1 MKRNLLFTKLCVI
14 LMMLFGGVTFVSAAE
29 EACPTLTI
37 SPVTIMP
44 GMETE
49 VSIQYES
56 EVDYSAF
63 QLRVRLPE
71 GLSFVGKELKDEDG
85 EITTQYGAVGDAC
98 LASHSSEVI
107 LVTAEGS
114 EWRGTLLFVAYN
126 IKKKM
131 MKKGT
136 LCTFTVKADEKL
148 AKSSEIKIEDMLFS
162 GLKDDKEY
170 HSAEMTDVIAVNNI
184 KDEWDAN
191 EAANTKINEALT
203 ALMTALDAAD
213 AKISETCVESVKTVY
228 LDKLG
233 DCVTNINKQAMELNA
248 KYAAIQLTEKDAE
261 VFVADCAKAQAQF
274 DAIVAESATAM
285 TKRVEANEAANDT
298 FQAAFTEISTLLND
312 ADAKINDECPD
323 VKETYL
329 DQLAEIATQV
339 NQKGMEL
346 GSLYAAIELT
356 QEVADKAAAEINAF
370 AAQIKE
376 IVAAAVKAQNEIA
389 TGIHGINADFQNAEA
404 VYSIGGVRL
413 NKAAKG
419 VNVVI
424 RNGKAIKVVK

>member
-1 MKRNLLFTKLCVI
+1 MKNIFNKLGLL
-14 LMMLFGGVTFVSAAE
+14 LMTLVMGVSYANADEVNN
-29 EACPTLTI
+29 PVTLTVD
-37 SPVTIMP
+37 PVSTMP
-44 GMETE
+44 GNIIDVPIM
-49 VSIQYES
+49 YES
-56 EVDYSAF
+56 TEEQNTF
-63 QLRVRLPE
+63 QMDIVLPK
-71 GLSFVGKELKDEDG
+71 GLTFELTDGK
-85 EITTQYGAVGDAC
+85 YGTVGDAIPQGC
-98 LASHSSEVI
+98 LYEEKFKDNREDGLDAVRVVCVSM
-107 LVTAEGS
+107 VTPFKKGQ
-114 EWRGTLLFVAYN
+114 LLTFKVKATDELADVTQIKLEKIKFSKIYFTYTIDVKN
-126 IKKKM
+126 IKK
-131 MKKGT
+131 
-136 LCTFTVKADEKL
+136 
-148 AKSSEIKIEDMLFS
+148 
-162 GLKDDKEY
+162 
-170 HSAEMTDVIAVNNI
+170 
-184 KDEWDAN
+184 EWDAN

-203 ALMTALDAAD
+203 ALMSALDAAD
-213 AKISETCVESVKTVY
+213 AKISETCVESVKAVY

-261 VFVADCAKAQAQF
+261 AFVADCAKAQAQF
-274 DAIVAESATAM
+274 DAIVAESAAAM

-312 ADAKINDECPD
+312 ADAKINKECPD
-323 VKETYL
+323 VKDTYL
-329 DQLAEIATQV
+329 DKLAEIATQV

-356 QEVADKAAAEINAF
+356 QEVADKAAADIKAF
-370 AAQIKE
+370 AAQIEE

>member
-1 MKRNLLFTKLCVI
+1 MKNIFNKLGLL
-14 LMMLFGGVTFVSAAE
+14 LMTLVMGVSYTNADEVNN
-29 EACPTLTI
+29 PVTLTVD
-37 SPVTIMP
+37 PVSTMP
-44 GMETE
+44 GNIIDVPIM
-49 VSIQYES
+49 YES
-56 EVDYSAF
+56 TEEQNTF
-63 QLRVRLPE
+63 QMDIVLPK
-71 GLSFVGKELKDEDG
+71 GLTFELTDGK
-85 EITTQYGAVGDAC
+85 YGTVGDAIPQGC
-98 LASHSSEVI
+98 LYEEKFKDNREDGLDAVRVVCVSM
-107 LVTAEGS
+107 VTPFKKGQ
-114 EWRGTLLFVAYN
+114 LLTFKVKATDELADVTQIKLEKIKFSKIYFTYTIDVKN
-126 IKKKM
+126 IKK
-131 MKKGT
+131 
-136 LCTFTVKADEKL
+136 
-148 AKSSEIKIEDMLFS
+148 
-162 GLKDDKEY
+162 
-170 HSAEMTDVIAVNNI
+170 
-184 KDEWDAN
+184 EWDAN

-213 AKISETCVESVKTVY
+213 AKINETCVESVKTVY

-261 VFVADCAKAQAQF
+261 DFVADCAKAQAQF
-274 DAIVAESATAM
+274 DVIVAESAAAM
-285 TKRVEANEAANDT
+285 TKKFEANEAANAT

-329 DQLAEIATQV
+329 DKLAEIATQV

-370 AAQIKE
+370 AAQIKD

-389 TGIHGINADFQNAEA
+389 TGINSINADFQNAEA

>member
-1 MKRNLLFTKLCVI
+1 MKNI
-14 LMMLFGGVTFVSAAE
+14 LKKIGMSLMAFVMGFSYANAE
-29 EACPTLTI
+29 DVN
-37 SPVTIMP
+37 PVTISVDPVQTMP
-44 GMETE
+44 GS
-49 VSIQYES
+49 VIDIPVNYES
-56 EVDYSAF
+56 STEFVAF
-63 QLRVRLPE
+63 QMDIVLPE
-71 GLSFVGKELKDEDG
+71 GLSFEQDDKQFIVGGNALDDHILAKKYNEETKALRVMFYSMQNSPLKN
-85 EITTQYGAVGDAC
+85 
-98 LASHSSEVI
+98 
-107 LVTAEGS
+107 
-114 EWRGTLLFVAYN
+114 GTLFTFKVKANDQLADVSKIEFKKVKFASGGVYFTYSFDVKN
-126 IKKKM
+126 IKK
-131 MKKGT
+131 
-136 LCTFTVKADEKL
+136 
-148 AKSSEIKIEDMLFS
+148 
-162 GLKDDKEY
+162 
-170 HSAEMTDVIAVNNI
+170 
-184 KDEWDAN
+184 EWDAN

-213 AKISETCVESVKTVY
+213 AKINETCVESVKTVY

-261 VFVADCAKAQAQF
+261 DFVADCAKAQAQF
-274 DAIVAESATAM
+274 DVIVAESATAM

-312 ADAKINDECPD
+312 ADAKINKECKD
-323 VKETYL
+323 VKDTYL
-329 DQLAEIATQV
+329 DKLAEIATQV

-370 AAQIKE
+370 AAQIKD

-389 TGIHGINADFQNAEA
+389 TGIHGITADFQNAEA

-419 VNVVI
+419 VNVVT

>member
-14 LMMLFGGVTFVSAAE
+14 LMMMFGGVTFVSAAE

-37 SPVTIMP
+37 SPVSIIP

-131 MKKGT
+131 MKKGS

-162 GLKDDKEY
+162 GLKDDREY

-191 EAANTKINEALT
+191 EAANTKINEALMAT
-203 ALMTALDAAD
+203 MTALDAAD
-213 AKISETCVESVKTVY
+213 QFINDKCPESLRDGY
-228 LDKLG
+228 LDQLAE
-233 DCVTNINKQAMELNA
+233 CATVINQKGMELST
-248 KYAAIQLTEKDAE
+248 KYAAIELTEKDAE
-261 VFVADCAKAQAQF
+261 DFVAVCAETQAKIKAIF
-274 DAIVAESATAM
+274 DEATEM
-285 TKRVEANEAANDT
+285 TKKYETNEAANAT
-298 FQAAFTEISTLLND
+298 FQTAFTEISTLLND

-323 VKETYL
+323 VKDTYL

-346 GSLYAAIELT
+346 GSLYAAVELT
-356 QEVADKAAAEINAF
+356 QEVADKAAADIKAF
-370 AAQIKE
+370 AAQIE
-376 IVAAAVKAQNEIA
+376 DIVAAAVKAQNDVA

>member
-1 MKRNLLFTKLCVI
+1 MNIMKKNMFVAKLGMF
-14 LMMLFGGVTFVSAAE
+14 LMMLFGSVSIVNGADLVQLAA
-29 EACPTLTI
+29 PTITVDGPI
-37 SPVTIMP
+37 KMIP
-44 GMETE
+44 GMEAE
-49 VSIQYES
+49 ISINYES
-56 EVDYSAF
+56 KDEYSGYQMKVA
-63 QLRVRLPE
+63 LPE
-71 GLSFVGKELKDEDG
+71 GLSVVEEKDEEG
-85 EITTQYGAVGDAC
+85 EIVYGTLGDAC
-98 LASHSSEVI
+98 SAKYHASDISFKDNEIFFIVFSVKNTM
-107 LVTAEGS
+107 L
-114 EWRGTLLFVAYN
+114 
-126 IKKKM
+126 
-131 MKKGT
+131 KKGT
-136 LCTFTVKADEKL
+136 LCKFKVKANEKL
-148 AKSSEIKIEDMLFS
+148 AKDAKIELREVMFAAIGVTS
-162 GLKDDKEY
+162 GYLTLPEI
-170 HSAEMTDVIAVNNI
+170 TVNNI

-191 EAANTKINEALT
+191 EAANTKINEALMT
-203 ALMTALDAAD
+203 TMTALDAAD
-213 AKISETCVESVKTVY
+213 ATINETCLESLREGY
-228 LDKLG
+228 LDKLA
-233 DCVTNINKQAMELNA
+233 DCATVINQKGMELSA
-248 KYAAIQLTEKDAE
+248 KYAAIELTEKDVE
-261 VFVADCAKAQAQF
+261 DFVAVCAETQTKIQAIL
-274 DAIVAESATAM
+274 DEAAAM
-285 TKRVEANEAANDT
+285 TKKFETNEAANAT

-389 TGIHGINADFQNAEA
+389 TGIHGITADFQNAEA

>member
-1 MKRNLLFTKLCVI
+1 MKNIFNKLGLL
-14 LMMLFGGVTFVSAAE
+14 LMTLVMGVSYTNADEVNN
-29 EACPTLTI
+29 PVTLTVD
-37 SPVTIMP
+37 PVSTMP
-44 GMETE
+44 GNIIDVPIM
-49 VSIQYES
+49 YES
-56 EVDYSAF
+56 TEEQNTF
-63 QLRVRLPE
+63 QMDIVLPK
-71 GLSFVGKELKDEDG
+71 GLTFELTDGK
-85 EITTQYGAVGDAC
+85 YGTVGDAIPQGC
-98 LASHSSEVI
+98 LYEEKFKDNREDGLDAVRVVCVSM
-107 LVTAEGS
+107 VTPFKKGQ
-114 EWRGTLLFVAYN
+114 LLTFKVKATDELADVTQIKLEKIKFSKIYFTYTIDVKN
-126 IKKKM
+126 IKK
-131 MKKGT
+131 
-136 LCTFTVKADEKL
+136 
-148 AKSSEIKIEDMLFS
+148 
-162 GLKDDKEY
+162 
-170 HSAEMTDVIAVNNI
+170 
-184 KDEWDAN
+184 EWDAN

-213 AKISETCVESVKTVY
+213 AKINETCVESVKTVY

-261 VFVADCAKAQAQF
+261 DFVADCAKAQAQF
-274 DAIVAESATAM
+274 DIIVAESATAM

-312 ADAKINDECPD
+312 ADAKINKECKD
-323 VKETYL
+323 VKDTYL

-346 GSLYAAIELT
+346 GSLYAAVELT

-370 AAQIKE
+370 AAQIKD

>member
-1 MKRNLLFTKLCVI
+1 MKNIFNKLGLL
-14 LMMLFGGVTFVSAAE
+14 LMTLVMGVSYANADEVNN
-29 EACPTLTI
+29 PVTLTVD
-37 SPVTIMP
+37 PVSTMP
-44 GMETE
+44 GNIIDVPIM
-49 VSIQYES
+49 YES
-56 EVDYSAF
+56 TEEQNTF
-63 QLRVRLPE
+63 QMDIVLPK
-71 GLSFVGKELKDEDG
+71 GLTFELTDGK
-85 EITTQYGAVGDAC
+85 YGTVGDAIPQGC
-98 LASHSSEVI
+98 LYEEKFKDNREDGLDAVRVVCVSM
-107 LVTAEGS
+107 VTPFKKGQ
-114 EWRGTLLFVAYN
+114 LLTFKVKATDELADVTQIKLEKIKFSKIYFTYTIDVKN
-126 IKKKM
+126 IKK
-131 MKKGT
+131 
-136 LCTFTVKADEKL
+136 
-148 AKSSEIKIEDMLFS
+148 
-162 GLKDDKEY
+162 
-170 HSAEMTDVIAVNNI
+170 
-184 KDEWDAN
+184 EWDAN

-213 AKISETCVESVKTVY
+213 AKINETCVESVKTVS

-261 VFVADCAKAQAQF
+261 DFVADCAKAQAQF
-274 DAIVAESATAM
+274 DVIVAESAAAM
-285 TKRVEANEAANDT
+285 TKKFEANEAANAT

-389 TGIHGINADFQNAEA
+389 TGIHGITADFQNAEA

>member
-1 MKRNLLFTKLCVI
+1 MKNIFNKLGLL
-14 LMMLFGGVTFVSAAE
+14 LMTLVMGVSYANADEVNN
-29 EACPTLTI
+29 PVTLTVD
-37 SPVTIMP
+37 PVSTMP
-44 GMETE
+44 GNIIDVPIM
-49 VSIQYES
+49 YES
-56 EVDYSAF
+56 TEEQNTF
-63 QLRVRLPE
+63 QMDIVLPK
-71 GLSFVGKELKDEDG
+71 GLTFELTDGK
-85 EITTQYGAVGDAC
+85 YGTVGDAIPQGC
-98 LASHSSEVI
+98 LYEEKFKDNREDGLDAVRVVCVSM
-107 LVTAEGS
+107 VTPFKKGQ
-114 EWRGTLLFVAYN
+114 LLTFKVKATDELADVTQIKLEKIKFSKIYFTYTIDVKN
-126 IKKKM
+126 IKK
-131 MKKGT
+131 
-136 LCTFTVKADEKL
+136 
-148 AKSSEIKIEDMLFS
+148 
-162 GLKDDKEY
+162 
-170 HSAEMTDVIAVNNI
+170 
-184 KDEWDAN
+184 EWDAN

-213 AKISETCVESVKTVY
+213 AKINETCVESVKTVY

-261 VFVADCAKAQAQF
+261 DFVADCAKAQAQF
-274 DAIVAESATAM
+274 DVIVAESAAAM
-285 TKRVEANEAANDT
+285 TKKFEANEAANAT

-370 AAQIKE
+370 AAQIKD

>member
-1 MKRNLLFTKLCVI
+1 MKNIFNKLGLL
-14 LMMLFGGVTFVSAAE
+14 LMTLVMGVSYANADEVNN
-29 EACPTLTI
+29 PVTLTVD
-37 SPVTIMP
+37 PVSTMP
-44 GMETE
+44 GNIIDVPIM
-49 VSIQYES
+49 YES
-56 EVDYSAF
+56 TEEQNTF
-63 QLRVRLPE
+63 QMDIVLPK
-71 GLSFVGKELKDEDG
+71 GLTFELTDGK
-85 EITTQYGAVGDAC
+85 YGTVGDAIPQGC
-98 LASHSSEVI
+98 LYEEKFKDNREDGLDAVRVVCVSM
-107 LVTAEGS
+107 VTPFKKGQ
-114 EWRGTLLFVAYN
+114 LLTFKVKATDELADVTQIKLEKIKFSKIYFTYTIDVKN
-126 IKKKM
+126 IKK
-131 MKKGT
+131 
-136 LCTFTVKADEKL
+136 
-148 AKSSEIKIEDMLFS
+148 
-162 GLKDDKEY
+162 
-170 HSAEMTDVIAVNNI
+170 
-184 KDEWDAN
+184 EWDAN

-213 AKISETCVESVKTVY
+213 AKINETCVESVKTVY

-261 VFVADCAKAQAQF
+261 DFVADCAKAQAQF
-274 DAIVAESATAM
+274 DVIVAESAAAM
-285 TKRVEANEAANDT
+285 TKKFEANEAANAT

>member
-1 MKRNLLFTKLCVI
+1 MNIMKKNMFVAKLGMF
-14 LMMLFGGVTFVSAAE
+14 LMMLFGSVSIVNGADLVQLAA
-29 EACPTLTI
+29 PTITVDGPI
-37 SPVTIMP
+37 KMIP
-44 GMETE
+44 GMEAE
-49 VSIQYES
+49 ISINYES
-56 EVDYSAF
+56 KDEYSGYQMKVA
-63 QLRVRLPE
+63 LPE
-71 GLSFVGKELKDEDG
+71 GLSVVEEKDEEG
-85 EITTQYGAVGDAC
+85 EIVYGTLGDAC
-98 LASHSSEVI
+98 SAKYHASDISFKDNEIFFIVFSVKNTM
-107 LVTAEGS
+107 L
-114 EWRGTLLFVAYN
+114 
-126 IKKKM
+126 
-131 MKKGT
+131 KKGT
-136 LCTFTVKADEKL
+136 LCKFKVKANEKL
-148 AKSSEIKIEDMLFS
+148 AKDAKIELREVMFAAIGVTS
-162 GLKDDKEY
+162 GYLTLPEI
-170 HSAEMTDVIAVNNI
+170 TVNNI

-191 EAANTKINEALT
+191 EAANTKINEALMAT
-203 ALMTALDAAD
+203 MTALDAAD
-213 AKISETCVESVKTVY
+213 ATINKTCPESLREGY
-228 LDKLG
+228 LDQLAA
-233 DCVTNINKQAMELNA
+233 CATVINQKGMELSA
-248 KYAAIQLTEKDAE
+248 KYAAIELTEKDAE
-261 VFVADCAKAQAQF
+261 VFVADCAEAQTKIQ
-274 DAIVAESATAM
+274 AILDEAAAM
-285 TKRVEANEAANDT
+285 TKKFEANEAANAT

-389 TGIHGINADFQNAEA
+389 TGIHGITADFQNAEA

>member
-1 MKRNLLFTKLCVI
+1 MKNIFNKLGLL
-14 LMMLFGGVTFVSAAE
+14 LMTLVMGVSYTNADEVNN
-29 EACPTLTI
+29 PVTLTVD
-37 SPVTIMP
+37 PVSTMP
-44 GMETE
+44 GNIIDVPIM
-49 VSIQYES
+49 YES
-56 EVDYSAF
+56 TEEQNTF
-63 QLRVRLPE
+63 QMDIVLPK
-71 GLSFVGKELKDEDG
+71 GLTFELTDGK
-85 EITTQYGAVGDAC
+85 YGTVGDAIPQGC
-98 LASHSSEVI
+98 LYEEKFKDNREDGLDAVRVVCVSM
-107 LVTAEGS
+107 VTPFKKGQ
-114 EWRGTLLFVAYN
+114 LLTFKVKATDELADVTQIKLEKIKFSKIYFTYTVDVKN
-126 IKKKM
+126 IKK
-131 MKKGT
+131 
-136 LCTFTVKADEKL
+136 
-148 AKSSEIKIEDMLFS
+148 
-162 GLKDDKEY
+162 
-170 HSAEMTDVIAVNNI
+170 
-184 KDEWDAN
+184 EWDAN

-213 AKISETCVESVKTVY
+213 AKINETCVESVKTVY

-261 VFVADCAKAQAQF
+261 DFVADCAKAQAQF
-274 DAIVAESATAM
+274 DVIVAEAAAAM
-285 TKRVEANEAANDT
+285 TKKFEANEAANAT

-329 DQLAEIATQV
+329 DKLAEIATQV

-356 QEVADKAAAEINAF
+356 QEVADKAAADIKAF
-370 AAQIKE
+370 AAQIKD

-389 TGIHGINADFQNAEA
+389 TGIHGITADFQNAEA

>member
-1 MKRNLLFTKLCVI
+1 MKKNMFVAKLGMF
-14 LMMLFGGVTFVSAAE
+14 LMMLFGSVSFVSAQSAN
-29 EACPTLTI
+29 PK
-37 SPVTIMP
+37 VTIDGPLKFIP
-44 GMETE
+44 GMEAE
-49 VSIQYES
+49 ISVNYEAGDVEFS
-56 EVDYSAF
+56 GYQMKV
-63 QLRVRLPE
+63 LLPE
-71 GLSFVGKELKDEDG
+71 GLSVVEEKDEEG
-85 EITTQYGAVGDAC
+85 MAVYGTLGDAC
-98 LASHSSEVI
+98 SAKYHMSDISFKDNEIFFIVFSIQDYMLK
-107 LVTAEGS
+107 
-114 EWRGTLLFVAYN
+114 N
-126 IKKKM
+126 
-131 MKKGT
+131 GT
-136 LCTFTVKADEKL
+136 LCKFKVKADEKL
-148 AKSSEIKIEDMLFS
+148 AKDAKILLNEIMFASTEASSDEFTSE
-162 GLKDDKEY
+162 
-170 HSAEMTDVIAVNNI
+170 VAVNNI

-213 AKISETCVESVKTVY
+213 AKINETCVESVKTVY

-261 VFVADCAKAQAQF
+261 DFVADCAKAQAQF
-274 DAIVAESATAM
+274 DVIVAEAAAAM
-285 TKRVEANEAANDT
+285 TKKFEANEAANAT

-370 AAQIKE
+370 AALIKE

-389 TGIHGINADFQNAEA
+389 TGIHGITADFQNAEA

>member
-1 MKRNLLFTKLCVI
+1 MKNIFNKLGLL
-14 LMMLFGGVTFVSAAE
+14 LMTLVMGVSYANADEVNN
-29 EACPTLTI
+29 PVTLTVD
-37 SPVTIMP
+37 PVSTMP
-44 GMETE
+44 GNIIDVPIM
-49 VSIQYES
+49 YES
-56 EVDYSAF
+56 TEEQNTF
-63 QLRVRLPE
+63 QMDIVLPK
-71 GLSFVGKELKDEDG
+71 GLTFELTDGK
-85 EITTQYGAVGDAC
+85 YGTVGDAIPQGC
-98 LASHSSEVI
+98 LYEEKFKDNREDGLDAVRVVCVSM
-107 LVTAEGS
+107 VTPFKKGQ
-114 EWRGTLLFVAYN
+114 LLTFKVKATDELADVTQIKLEKIKFSKIYFTYTIDVKN
-126 IKKKM
+126 IKK
-131 MKKGT
+131 
-136 LCTFTVKADEKL
+136 
-148 AKSSEIKIEDMLFS
+148 
-162 GLKDDKEY
+162 
-170 HSAEMTDVIAVNNI
+170 
-184 KDEWDAN
+184 EWDAN

-213 AKISETCVESVKTVY
+213 AKINETCVESVKTVY

-261 VFVADCAKAQAQF
+261 DFVADCAKAQAQF
-274 DAIVAESATAM
+274 DVIVAESAAAM
-285 TKRVEANEAANDT
+285 TKKFEANEAANAT

-329 DQLAEIATQV
+329 DKLAEIATQV

-356 QEVADKAAAEINAF
+356 QEVADKAAADFKAF
-370 AAQIKE
+370 APQIE
-376 IVAAAVKAQNEIA
+376 AIVAAAVKAQNEIA

-404 VYSIGGVRL
+404 VCSIGGVRL

>member
-1 MKRNLLFTKLCVI
+1 MNIMKKNMFVAKLGMF
-14 LMMLFGGVTFVSAAE
+14 LMMLFGSVSFVSAQSAN
-29 EACPTLTI
+29 PK
-37 SPVTIMP
+37 VTIDGPLKFIP
-44 GMETE
+44 GMEAE
-49 VSIQYES
+49 ISVNYEAGDVEFS
-56 EVDYSAF
+56 GYQMKV
-63 QLRVRLPE
+63 LLPE
-71 GLSFVGKELKDEDG
+71 GLSVVEEKDEEG
-85 EITTQYGAVGDAC
+85 MAVYGTLGDAC
-98 LASHSSEVI
+98 SAKYHMSDISFKDNEIFFIVFSIQDYMLK
-107 LVTAEGS
+107 
-114 EWRGTLLFVAYN
+114 N
-126 IKKKM
+126 
-131 MKKGT
+131 GT
-136 LCTFTVKADEKL
+136 LCKFKVKADEKL
-148 AKSSEIKIEDMLFS
+148 AKDAKILLNEIMFASTEASSDEFTSE
-162 GLKDDKEY
+162 
-170 HSAEMTDVIAVNNI
+170 VAVNNI

-213 AKISETCVESVKTVY
+213 AKINETCVESVKTVY

-261 VFVADCAKAQAQF
+261 DFVADCAKAQAQF
-274 DAIVAESATAM
+274 DVIVAEAAAAM
-285 TKRVEANEAANDT
+285 TKKFEANEAANAT

-370 AAQIKE
+370 AALIKE

-389 TGIHGINADFQNAEA
+389 TGIHGITADFQNAEA

>member
-1 MKRNLLFTKLCVI
+1 MKNIFNKLGLL
-14 LMMLFGGVTFVSAAE
+14 LMTLVMGVSYANADEVNN
-29 EACPTLTI
+29 PVTLTVD
-37 SPVTIMP
+37 PVSTMP
-44 GMETE
+44 GNIIDVPIM
-49 VSIQYES
+49 YES
-56 EVDYSAF
+56 TEEQNTF
-63 QLRVRLPE
+63 QMDIVLPK
-71 GLSFVGKELKDEDG
+71 GLTFELTDGK
-85 EITTQYGAVGDAC
+85 YGTVGDAIPQGC
-98 LASHSSEVI
+98 LYEEKFKDNREDGLDAVRVVCVSM
-107 LVTAEGS
+107 VTPFKKGQ
-114 EWRGTLLFVAYN
+114 LLTFKVKATDELADVTQIKLEKIKFSKIYFTYTIDVKN
-126 IKKKM
+126 IKK
-131 MKKGT
+131 
-136 LCTFTVKADEKL
+136 
-148 AKSSEIKIEDMLFS
+148 
-162 GLKDDKEY
+162 
-170 HSAEMTDVIAVNNI
+170 
-184 KDEWDAN
+184 EWDAN

-261 VFVADCAKAQAQF
+261 DFVADCAKAQAQF
-274 DAIVAESATAM
+274 DVIVAESATAM

-323 VKETYL
+323 VKDTYL

-389 TGIHGINADFQNAEA
+389 TGIHGITADFQNAEA